1 MVASSSSNTRRTALP
16 EEGFSPGETGNSPLM
31 GELLISLLVA
41 VAIAAPFAVMLARQG
56 FPGSPNETDD
66 DGSRREPQDP
76 GPTGEEYPPG
86 ARPAGPGAER
96 MTDEPPAVEV
106 IADDD
111 R

>member
-1 MVASSSSNTRRTALP
+1 
-16 EEGFSPGETGNSPLM
+16 M
-31 GELLISLLVA
+31 GELFISLLVA
-41 VAIAAPFAVMLARQG
+41 AVIAAPFAVMLARQG
-56 FPGSPNETDD
+56 FPGEPSDARQDEDLREDD
-66 DGSRREPQDP
+66 DP

-86 ARPAGPGAER
+86 SGPAGPGAER